1 MEKEKILKEDIL
13 QDILSTALGT
23 TEPEAVEIIPA
34 PAVEAALEDK
44 DDITLDDIETGVKG
58 LIVNAI
64 QEKWQVID
72 TYNSY
77 IVTLKNENVNQEI
90 IDVFSSILDKE
101 LSSVSDLQKCLS
113 NVDKQV
119 EDNLE

>member
-23 TEPEAVEIIPA
+23 NEPEAVEIIPA

-90 IDVFSSILDKE
+90 IDVFSNILDKE
-101 LSSVSDLQKCLS
+101 LSTVSDLQKCLS